1 MIRFGLCC
9 IFTSQPI
16 RFRRKTAASL
26 RGLPRARQL
35 ELLAEICL
43 ANARSLR
50 AALEYCHER
59 GIGDFRINS
68 QILPLATHPE
78 AGYRLEDLPGSGEII
93 AAFRSC
99 GEFRRRHGL
108 RTTFHPDQ
116 FVLLNSPSQ
125 EVTRH
130 SLAELVYQ
138 ADLAGLVGSDV
149 INIHGGGGYGE
160 KPAALKR
167 LAARIGGLPPAVY
180 RRLSLENDDR
190 IYGPREL
197 LRVCEETGVPLAYDV
212 HHHRCLP
219 DGLSVEEVSER
230 AAATWHRC
238 GREPCFHLSSPRQG
252 WEGEKPRRHHDY
264 IDVRDFPA
272 CWLERRDRITV
283 EIEAKHKELAVLR
296 LMGELSA
303 GGSDSGSPAVLPTPG
318 GKT

>member
-9 IFTSQPI
+9 IFKGEPI

-26 RGLPRARQL
+26 KGLPRSRQL
-35 ELLAEICL
+35 ELLAEICR
-43 ANARSLR
+43 ANAESLLS
-50 AALEYCHER
+50 ALAYCHER

-78 AGYRLEDLPGSGEII
+78 VGYQLRDLPGGDEII
-93 AAFRSC
+93 TAFKSC
-99 GEFRRRHGL
+99 GELRRRHGL

-116 FVLLNSPSQ
+116 FVLLNSPSA

-130 SLAELVYQ
+130 SLAELGYQ
-138 ADLAGLVGSDV
+138 AEVAELVGADV
-149 INIHGGGGYGE
+149 INIHGGGGYGD

-167 LAARIGGLPPAVY
+167 LVKRIKRLPQAVY

-190 IYGPREL
+190 IYTPGEL
-197 LRVCEETGVPLAYDV
+197 LPVCVETGVPLAYDV

-230 AAATWHRC
+230 ARATWLEA

-252 WEGEKPRRHHDY
+252 WTGPNPRLHHDY
-264 IDVRDFPA
+264 IQVEDFPA
-272 CWLERRDRITV
+272 YWLACWLACRLGHQERITV

-296 LMGELSA
+296 LMAELA
-303 GGSDSGSPAVLPTPG
+303 GRE
-318 GKT
+318 